1 MKGSNIRK
9 TIAGIMSI
17 AMTFSATSAVS
28 VINTVNAAEEKVV
41 YDLGFESEDDLKNW
55 SNRGG
60 DDTTELS
67 ITTDAKTGDGALLA
81 SGRSESWNGPAFR
94 LDGVLEPN
102 TQYYVTASVKG
113 KYYTSAMLS
122 FQYTID
128 GQTSYSNL
136 AQNLNGSDW
145 QTVTH
150 IPVSYSD
157 GMEGVYI
164 YFEGGSDDLIID
176 DFKIVEAASV
186 EIQKDLPS
194 LSGIYKNDFKVG
206 TALTP
211 DDLASKPFMDLVQ
224 KHFGESITVGNEM
237 KPDSVLNKEATL
249 KYLEENGD
257 DEHPQVSFS
266 KAKPVLNYAQ
276 KYGIPVRVH
285 TLVWHS
291 QTPEWFF
298 KEDFDAEKDYVS
310 PEKMLKRMENYI
322 KLYFETLTALY
333 PDVDFYACD
342 VVNEAWL
349 EDGTPRKPGHCDA
362 SNNYAASDWVA
373 VFGDNSFID
382 YAFEYARKYAP
393 EGCKLYYN
401 DYNEYMSK
409 KTQIIEMAERIKK
422 AGNIDGIGMQS
433 HLDCRDNMQSAFPS
447 ISMYESALKD
457 YVATGLDVQ
466 ITELDVT
473 VPEQNGAKYFDHQA
487 EYYKGIMNAI
497 EKYKDNV
504 SAVIFWGVNDTKS
517 WRAKQLPLLF
527 GDDFMAK
534 PAFDAIVEGK
544 TAGEEPARTTKANGN
559 TSATTTTTS
568 ATTTSAA
575 PETTTSAPDET
586 TTAPVITSGAL
597 AAKVYGDAN
606 CDDNVDVSDAVIIMQ
621 SISNPSKYSLTAQ
634 GKANGDVSNR
644 GDGITNADALSVQ
657 KYKLQLI
664 EKLPESFQ

>member
-1 MKGSNIRK
+1 
-9 TIAGIMSI
+9 
-17 AMTFSATSAVS
+17 
-28 VINTVNAAEEKVV
+28 
-41 YDLGFESEDDLKNW
+41 
-55 SNRGG
+55 
-60 DDTTELS
+60 
-67 ITTDAKTGDGALLA
+67 
-81 SGRSESWNGPAFR
+81 
-94 LDGVLEPN
+94 
-102 TQYYVTASVKG
+102 
-113 KYYTSAMLS
+113 
-122 FQYTID
+122 
-128 GQTSYSNL
+128 
-136 AQNLNGSDW
+136 
-145 QTVTH
+145 
-150 IPVSYSD
+150 
-157 GMEGVYI
+157 
-164 YFEGGSDDLIID
+164 
-176 DFKIVEAASV
+176 
-186 EIQKDLPS
+186 
-194 LSGIYKNDFKVG
+194 
-206 TALTP
+206 
-211 DDLASKPFMDLVQ
+211 
-224 KHFGESITVGNEM
+224 
-237 KPDSVLNKEATL
+237 
-249 KYLEENGD
+249 
-257 DEHPQVSFS
+257 
-266 KAKPVLNYAQ
+266 
-276 KYGIPVRVH
+276 
-285 TLVWHS
+285 
-291 QTPEWFF
+291 
-298 KEDFDAEKDYVS
+298 
-310 PEKMLKRMENYI
+310 
-322 KLYFETLTALY
+322 
-333 PDVDFYACD
+333 
-342 VVNEAWL
+342 
-349 EDGTPRKPGHCDA
+349 
-362 SNNYAASDWVA
+362 
-373 VFGDNSFID
+373 
-382 YAFEYARKYAP
+382 
-393 EGCKLYYN
+393 
-401 DYNEYMSK
+401 MSK

-634 GKANGDVSNR
+634 GKANGDVNTR
-644 GDGITNADALSVQ
+644 GDGITNADALSIQ

-664 EKLPESFQ
+664 KKLPESFQ